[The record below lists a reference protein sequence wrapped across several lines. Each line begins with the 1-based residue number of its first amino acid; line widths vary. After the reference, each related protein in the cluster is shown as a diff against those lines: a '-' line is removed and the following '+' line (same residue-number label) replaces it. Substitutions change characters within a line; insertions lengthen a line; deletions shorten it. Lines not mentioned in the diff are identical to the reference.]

1 MYSLFFCT
9 INMFCTAGELHCY
22 NLTVWCHL
30 NAQYCRLYF
39 SESLTC
45 GFKMCRF
52 QHLPMEGDEKVHS
65 VVFTL
70 FIYLFF
76 LDFTKDSKLFVYC
89 VHFMFLILNLKKS
102 NWIVGDC
109 RANITL
115 CCDIAVIAHFLFH
128 LLVLYW
134 KRDKIHQKS
143 NVPSESRW
151 VSFLSFPLL
160 FFSHSLCARCM
171 LNWLPIFAASS
182 VSFLLSCS
190 TPVLLRSCVY
200 RILPE
205 KPTRSVFLFADI
217 FLPPLGSA
225 ESWHVV
231 RGLLRPQCWLGSQ
244 HSGQC
249 SSPDINHGEN

>member
-160 FFSHSLCARCM
+160 FVPLCTLHAKLIAHLCCVIGLLSPLLLYSCSPQELCLQDITRKTHQECISLCRYFSPSSGLCWKLACCPRSS
-171 LNWLPIFAASS
+171 PSS
-182 VSFLLSCS
+182 VL
-190 TPVLLRSCVY
+190 
-200 RILPE
+200 
-205 KPTRSVFLFADI
+205 A
-217 FLPPLGSA
+217 
-225 ESWHVV
+225 
-231 RGLLRPQCWLGSQ
+231 WLTT
-244 HSGQC
+244 
-249 SSPDINHGEN
+249 